1 MNMSVVGTADPGSI
15 AWVITATA
23 LVMLMTPALGFFYG
37 GLVRKKNL
45 VSTIAQCFIIF
56 AVISIVWALW
66 GYMLVFGTAKN
77 GIIGFDPS
85 LLGMNGLGINALNP
99 LLAKHIPELLY
110 FAFQLKFA
118 AITPALIVGA
128 CAERIRFKSLLIF
141 IVLWSTFIYAPI
153 ACWVWNPTG
162 WLNKLGAIDFAG
174 GIVVH
179 ISSGISALA
188 AAVVVGRRKGC
199 AVPWQ
204 SHMKALDQKDR
215 STEFKPTNIP
225 YVLLGAALLWFGWFG
240 FNAGSAL
247 AANDLAVSALVTTN
261 LAAAAAAV
269 SWMLADWFRKGK
281 PSAIGMAT
289 GAVVGLVVITPAA
302 GYVSVGSALI
312 IGLIGGVISNSVA
325 NWRAGRSRIDD
336 ALDVFAC
343 HGIGG
348 IWGSIATGIFASAA
362 INGASGLIFGNVH
375 QFLAQLAAIGVV
387 VPFAFFGSY
396 GLLKLVN
403 VFSPLRVS
411 EEAEDAGLDMSEH
424 GEEAYQLD

>member
-1 MNMSVVGTADPGSI
+1 MSVSAGDT

-37 GLVRKKNL
+37 GLVRRKNL

-56 AVISIVWALW
+56 AVVSIVWALW
-66 GYMLVFGTAKN
+66 GFMLVFGPAKASG
-77 GIIGFDPS
+77 GIIGFDPR
-85 LLGMNGLGINALNP
+85 LIGLNGLAINTLWPNTN
-99 LLAKHIPELLY
+99 ISELLY

-153 ACWVWNPTG
+153 ACWVWNPNG
-162 WLNKLGAIDFAG
+162 WLGQLGAIDFAG

-204 SHMKALDQKDR
+204 NAMKALDKKD
-215 STEFKPTNIP
+215 SAAEFKPTNIP

-247 AANDLAVSALVTTN
+247 AASNIAVSALVATN

-269 SWMLADWFRKGK
+269 SWMLTDWVRKGK
-281 PSAIGMAT
+281 PTAIGMAT

-302 GYVSVGSALI
+302 GYVSVGAALI
-312 IGLIGGVISNSVA
+312 IGLIGGVISNTVA

-343 HGIGG
+343 HGVGG

-362 INGASGLIFGNVH
+362 INTALHDGGGLIFGNVH
-375 QFLAQLAAIGVV
+375 QFLAQLAAIGIV

-396 GLLKLVN
+396 LLLKLVN